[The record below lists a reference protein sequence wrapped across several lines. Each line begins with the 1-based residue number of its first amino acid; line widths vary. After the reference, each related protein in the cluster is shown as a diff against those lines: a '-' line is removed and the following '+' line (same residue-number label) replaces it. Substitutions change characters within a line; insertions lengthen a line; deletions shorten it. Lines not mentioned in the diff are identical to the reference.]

1 MSLVRRF
8 VTLTLLPY
16 IDKKKRKLNRLMLF
30 DPFVCFNVFSVNLK
44 KIKEILKSHAHRIH
58 VAYLRMSDYRAVGL

>member
-1 MSLVRRF
+1 
-8 VTLTLLPY
+8 
-16 IDKKKRKLNRLMLF
+16 MLF